1 MLSRTN
7 IAPPLAAGR
16 NLLGALRRGLPR
28 MRAAVKAWLRR
39 VCPGSGSG
47 PAPAE
52 RLSGH
57 LLHDIGLE
65 SGGNQ
70 NTRAIPFRLPRQL

>member
-16 NLLGALRRGLPR
+16 KALGALRRGLPR
-28 MRAAVKAWLRR
+28 MRAAVEAWLRR
-39 VCPGSGSG
+39 VRPG

-65 SGGNQ
+65 SGGDQ
-70 NTRAIPFRLPRQL
+70 GTQAIPFRLPRQL

>member
-16 NLLGALRRGLPR
+16 NVLGALRRGLPR
-28 MRAAVKAWLRR
+28 MRAAVEAWLRR
-39 VCPGSGSG
+39 VCPGSG

-65 SGGNQ
+65 SGGDQ
-70 NTRAIPFRLPRQL
+70 GTHAIPFRLPRQL

>member
-1 MLSRTN
+1 MLTRTN
-7 IAPPLAAGR
+7 IAPPLAAC
-16 NLLGALRRGLPR
+16 LDALGALRHGLPR
-28 MRAAVKAWLRR
+28 MRAAVEAWLRLVR
-39 VCPGSGSG
+39 PRS
-47 PAPAE
+47 ALTE
-52 RLSGH
+52 RPTGH

>member
-1 MLSRTN
+1 MTDSPSAASSRVDVDRF
-7 IAPPLAAGR
+7 G
-16 NLLGALRRGLPR
+16 
-28 MRAAVKAWLRR
+28 AAVEAWLRLVR
-39 VCPGSGSG
+39 PRS
-47 PAPAE
+47 ALTE
-52 RLSGH
+52 RPTGH